1 MPLSASQF
9 EQRLRADALAPV
21 WLIASSDP
29 LLLLEAGDTLRR
41 RARELGYIER
51 EVFEADQRFDW
62 GALDASAAALSLF
75 ATRRVLEVRLPTGK
89 PGKEGAATIERYC
102 QSPPPD
108 VLLLITAADWSRA
121 HEVAWVRSVESAGQ
135 VLVLWPLK
143 PQELPGWIG
152 ARLRARG
159 IEATSEA
166 VAMLV
171 ERIEGNLLAAAQ
183 EVDKLALLLGRGG
196 RIDADQM
203 QALVADSARYDV
215 FRMADTALAGDAARA
230 LHMLAGLRGEGEAV
244 VPLLSWLAS
253 QVQLLAQLSAV
264 QEAGGNLGQAMS
276 AARLWESKQA
286 MFKRALARGSSADFE
301 RLVAD
306 CARIDRISKGR
317 ASGDPWVELERLVV
331 GIAAPRALPRAR

>member
-1 MPLSASQF
+1 
-9 EQRLRADALAPV
+9 
-21 WLIASSDP
+21 
-29 LLLLEAGDTLRR
+29 
-41 RARELGYIER
+41 
-51 EVFEADQRFDW
+51 VFEADQRFDW
-62 GALDASAAALSLF
+62 GALDASAASLSLF

-89 PGKEGAATIERYC
+89 PGKEGAAAIERYC

-143 PQELPGWIG
+143 PHELPAWIG
-152 ARLRARG
+152 ARLRAHG
-159 IEATSEA
+159 IEASNDA
-166 VAMLV
+166 IAMLV

-183 EVDKLALLLGRGG
+183 EVDKLALLLGKGG
-196 RIDADQM
+196 RIDGTRM

-244 VPLLSWLAS
+244 LPLLSWLAS

-286 MFKRALARGSSADFE
+286 MFKRALGRGSSADFE

>member
-1 MPLSASQF
+1 MALGAAQF

-21 WLIASSDP
+21 WLIASGDP
-29 LLLLEAGDTLRR
+29 LLLLEAADALRR
-41 RARELGYIER
+41 RARELGYAER

-62 GALDASAAALSLF
+62 DALGASAASLSLF
-75 ATRRVLEVRLPTGK
+75 SVRRLLEVRLPTGK
-89 PGKEGAATIERYC
+89 PVKEGAAAIEKFCRA
-102 QSPPPD
+102 PPPD
-108 VLLLITAADWSRA
+108 LLLLITAAEWSRA
-121 HEVAWVRSVESAGQ
+121 HEVAWTRSVESAGE
-135 VLVLWPLK
+135 VVVLWPLK

-159 IEATSEA
+159 IEASSDA

-171 ERIEGNLLAAAQ
+171 ERVEGNLLAAAQ

-196 RIDADQM
+196 RIDAARM
-203 QALVADSARYDV
+203 QALVADNARYDV

-230 LHMLAGLRGEGEAV
+230 LHMLAGLRGEGEAL

-317 ASGDPWVELERLVV
+317 ASGDAWVELERLVV
-331 GIAAPRALPRAR
+331 GISAPRALPRAG